1 MGQKKNVKME
11 DIAETLGVS
20 VVTVS
25 NALKGKK
32 GVSDSLRKKIA
43 DTAEKMGYRTV
54 VREKKEEKSYII
66 GVAVAEKYV
75 KEFPSFYMDIYKSI
89 AAEAVKKGHLTV
101 LEVVNSEK
109 EALEKPF

>member
-75 KEFPSFYMDIYKSI
+75 KEFPYGYI
-89 AAEAVKKGHLTV
+89 
-101 LEVVNSEK
+101 
-109 EALEKPF
+109 

>member
-43 DTAEKMGYRTV
+43 DTAEKMTEYLG
-54 VREKKEEKSYII
+54 II
-66 GVAVAEKYV
+66 GNNQ
-75 KEFPSFYMDIYKSI
+75 YKKLP
-89 AAEAVKKGHLTV
+89 KKI
-101 LEVVNSEK
+101 S
-109 EALEKPF
+109 